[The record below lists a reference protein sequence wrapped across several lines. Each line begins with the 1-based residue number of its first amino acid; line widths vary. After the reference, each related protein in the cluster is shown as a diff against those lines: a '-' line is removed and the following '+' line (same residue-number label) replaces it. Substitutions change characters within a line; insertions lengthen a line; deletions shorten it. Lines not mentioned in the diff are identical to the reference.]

1 MKQQIVHALKET
13 GWVFVEM
20 AGVAFM
26 TGVGVLVAMG
36 LLFFFP
42 ETPSIVMFLV
52 LFVFPPTSWIYAT
65 WKLTEW
71 RLHNRQQKEERHA
84 A

>member
-36 LLFFFP
+36 LLLFFSSLSSLRP
-42 ETPSIVMFLV
+42 H
-52 LFVFPPTSWIYAT
+52 
-65 WKLTEW
+65 
-71 RLHNRQQKEERHA
+71 RLSCF
-84 A
+84 